1 MMGYLSQIYLRAPFS
16 PIIRLTD
23 GVALSRATPGL
34 SNCFALSHML
44 SLLLRFACRHDRHA
58 TTTSA
63 FRPTQR
69 RQKPSFFDKDIAF
82 CLCQRA
88 RLKAFNSRHQAC
100 NCILPD
106 IFCFFFAFR
115 SLLVLKNPFLRSGS
129 EPSQLVCFATQL
141 SRIFFSSPVYVPA
154 PFWLVRRG
162 R

>member
-1 MMGYLSQIYLRAPFS
+1 MGYLSQMYLRAPFS

-44 SLLLRFACRHDRHA
+44 SLLRFACRHDRHA

-115 SLLVLKNPFLRSGS
+115 SLLVLKNLFYAADLSL
-129 EPSQLVCFATQL
+129 PSLFAL
-141 SRIFFSSPVYVPA
+141 LHNYHEFSSHLL
-154 PFWLVRRG
+154 FTFQHLFGWFG
-162 R
+162 EGG